1 MLTVFIIPFSLS
13 FLLGLMTIY
22 TLRWHGSATF
32 DLGNTVQAVHEVPTP
47 RIGGVSIFLAI
58 IFTFLLAHYFW
69 SPSEVISNL
78 RLPEALNTLAGMLIS
93 VAPVFLI
100 GVIEDLTKRISVR
113 VRLWIS
119 LASGVFGCLVLGN
132 VITTLDFYFLDLLL
146 AIPLVAIIF
155 TAFSSAGV
163 ANAINMIDGLNGLA
177 LLVALQILSG
187 AGLLAYLYGD
197 HLLIDVVIVFAGAIA
212 GLFFLNWPF
221 GKIFLGDGGAYLA
234 GFFVAW
240 VCILLNERNPP
251 ISAYACLMLC
261 AYPITEVIY
270 SSWRRVRAQT
280 TTGRADSLH
289 LHQLVYRGV
298 VCRIFKTAPPVLKNS
313 IAGLLCSLLATPAV
327 VFAVIYHSNKIALIG
342 GFFAYIALYVL
353 TYRILLPLG
362 GQALGL
368 GSRYSEGKKL

>member
-1 MLTVFIIPFSLS
+1 VPTIFIIPLCLS
-13 FLLGLMTIY
+13 FLLGLITIF
-22 TLRWHGSATF
+22 TLRWHGSASF
-32 DLGNTVQAVHEVPTP
+32 DLGKTVQAVHDAPTP
-47 RIGGVSIFLAI
+47 RVGGVSIFLAI
-58 IFTFLLAHYFW
+58 IFTFLVAHYFW
-69 SPSEVISNL
+69 SSSETANNL
-78 RLPEALNTLAGMLIS
+78 LLPEALNVLAGMLIS
-93 VAPVFLI
+93 VTPIFLI
-100 GVIEDLTKRISVR
+100 GVVEDLTKRISVK

-119 LASGVFGCLVLGN
+119 LASGVLGCLVLGN
-132 VITTLDFYFLDLLL
+132 AITTLDFYYLDLLL
-146 AIPLVAIIF
+146 AIPLVASIF

-177 LLVALQILSG
+177 LLVVLQMLSG

-197 HLLIDVVIVFAGAIA
+197 FLLIDVVIVFAGAIA
-212 GLFFLNWPF
+212 GLLFLNWPF

-240 VCILLNERNPP
+240 VCILLNERNPL

-270 SSWRRVRAQT
+270 SSWRRVRART
-280 TTGRADSLH
+280 TTGKADSLH

-298 VCRIFKTAPPVLKNS
+298 VCRFFKTAPPVLNNS

-327 VFAVIYHSNKIALIG
+327 VFAVIYHSSKIALIG

-353 TYRILLPLG
+353 TYKMLLPL
-362 GQALGL
+362 
-368 GSRYSEGKKL
+368 EVKP